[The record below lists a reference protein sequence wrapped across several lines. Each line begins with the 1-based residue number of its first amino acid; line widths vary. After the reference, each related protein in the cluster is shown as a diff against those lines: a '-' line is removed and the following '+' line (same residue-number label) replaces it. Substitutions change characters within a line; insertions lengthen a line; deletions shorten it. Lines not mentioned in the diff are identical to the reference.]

1 MIPEFLKL
9 SDYERETLNR
19 YEPLLSK
26 VADEFASKVYETIL
40 NDRILSP
47 LIRDLSAEDSKAWI
61 RKYLE
66 IFSIEDQQCKAVVDS
81 INDFKNFEISTAK
94 IVEICNAYH
103 KEILNAINSITSF
116 TDKQILT
123 VAVFKRINFIM
134 FFNVDKV
141 LEVQNSRLKK
151 REEIY
156 HALVNVSRL
165 WNENDQMSLD
175 EILKLTTEMLVKDLN
190 LGLVWIGNVDEDGWV
205 KIKGSAGDAI
215 GYTNNLRISIDE
227 KSPYGKGP
235 SGISLRSGKV
245 SIIRDFD
252 DPKFEVW
259 RQTAKSY
266 GLGQAAGVPF
276 EDFYGRKWITMMYA
290 RVDQEMPAY
299 IEDLLDDL
307 SKNLKIFVDRRLS
320 YLEIQRLKGY
330 QEALMQIQKA
340 LIKNPPPDA
349 IYKLAVKMITQHTDA
364 LTARVSVPDPDSD
377 WMKVVSASGKHAD
390 TFLDQKIASKDPANH
405 PYGNTST
412 GRAFRDKKPVI
423 VDNPQEDP
431 DFQGLWSIHPELKI
445 GAVGSWPIFSEKDTF
460 PIAVL
465 TIHSLNPRYFNPELR
480 MLVEQ
485 IISNIEAAIRQYDA
499 KKQIEW
505 MALHDELTGLT
516 NRRYFEQSVIS
527 AMKRAKREKRYLAIG
542 IADLDDFKLWND
554 TFGHIA
560 GDELLKKIGSVF
572 QSVLRGGDIVSRM
585 GGDEFLFHV
594 MIDDVED
601 LEIISKRLLKS
612 MSDLEMPQ
620 MKITCSL
627 GWAIYPADGENL
639 ENLINLADKVSYTI
653 KQKGGNDYGIL
664 NKTWMNRFQ
673 QANKVYL
680 EFHKAIEKGDIQ
692 FFLQPKCDCFEGK
705 IYGVEMLARWKTENG
720 WMPPSEFIDIVEKDH
735 DLIRTLDCYALEK
748 ASVLR
753 EKIKT
758 VGISEISFNIGAKHF
773 LDKNFLKDVTDRI
786 KDGHNLKI
794 EITESSAV
802 KDMEMTKY
810 MIASL
815 KERGFTFSLDDFGT
829 GYSSLIHANL
839 PVDEIKLDQ
848 FFVQA
853 LRTNSNAFTVAVS
866 VLTLGELSNRHV
878 VAEGIET
885 AQNMELW
892 MRMRGRYVQGYF
904 VAKPMEEEEFFK
916 WINTSKHL
924 NYKQLRPFLFIDFIV
939 LKYAFMDTEHMKA
952 CYCDSEFSKCPM
964 TSWFERRRSIYG
976 VLDHFK
982 EAEEIHKRIHEKI
995 KSNTLK
1001 KSDIE
1006 TMHSIFYDLYL
1017 EIAQMV
1023 DV

>member
-1 MIPEFLKL
+1 MIPEFLTL

-26 VADEFASKVYETIL
+26 VAYEFASKVYETVL
-40 NDRILSP
+40 NDQILSP
-47 LIRDLSAEDSKAWI
+47 LIRDLSVEDAKARI
-61 RKYLE
+61 KKYLE
-66 IFSIEDQQCKAVVDS
+66 IFSAEDQQCKVIADS
-81 INDFKNFEISTAK
+81 ISDFKNFEISTAK
-94 IVEICNAYH
+94 IIDICNAYH
-103 KEILNAINSITSF
+103 KEILNAINSISSF
-116 TDKQILT
+116 ADRQILT
-123 VAVFKRINFIM
+123 FAVFKRINFIM
-134 FFNVDKV
+134 FFHTDKF
-141 LEVQNSRLKK
+141 LKVQNSRLKK

-156 HALVNVSRL
+156 HALVDVSRL
-165 WNENDQMSLD
+165 WNENDQMALD
-175 EILKLTTEMLVKDLN
+175 EILKLTAEMLVKDLN
-190 LGLVWIGNVDEDGWV
+190 LGLVWVGNVGEDGWV
-205 KIKGSAGDAI
+205 KIRGSAGDAI
-215 GYTNNLRISIDE
+215 GYTHNLRVSIDE
-227 KSPYGKGP
+227 KSPYGEGP
-235 SGISLRSGKV
+235 AGVSLRSGKT
-245 SIIRDFD
+245 SILRDFD
-252 DPKFEVW
+252 DPKFKVW
-259 RQTAKSY
+259 RQMAKTY

-290 RVDQEMPAY
+290 RVDREMPEY

-330 QEALMQIQKA
+330 QEALTQIQRE

-349 IYKLAVKMITQHTDA
+349 IYKLAVEMITQYTDA
-364 LTARVSVPDPDSD
+364 LTARVSVPDPDSE
-377 WMKVVSASGKHAD
+377 WMKVISASGKHAD
-390 TFLDQKIASKDPANH
+390 TFLNQKIASKDPANH

-423 VDNPQEDP
+423 VDNPQADP
-431 DFQGLWSIHPELKI
+431 SFQELWSIHPELKI
-445 GAVGSWPIFSEKDTF
+445 GAVGSWPIFSEKDTL
-460 PIAVL
+460 PVAVL
-465 TIHSLNPRYFNPELR
+465 TIHSLNPRYFNQELR

-485 IISNIEAAIRQYDA
+485 VISSIETAIKQYDA

-505 MALHDELTGLT
+505 MALHDALTGLT

-554 TFGHIA
+554 TFGHIV
-560 GDELLKKIGSVF
+560 GDELLKKIGNVF
-572 QSVLRGGDIVSRM
+572 QSILRGGDIVSRM

-594 MIDDVED
+594 MIDNVED
-601 LEIISKRLLKS
+601 LEIISKRVLKS
-612 MSDLEMPQ
+612 IYDLEMPQ

-627 GWAIYPADGENL
+627 GWAIYPEDGENL

-664 NKTWMNRFQ
+664 NKAWMDKFQ
-673 QANKVYL
+673 RADKVHL

-720 WMPPSEFIDIVEKDH
+720 WIPPDEFIDVVEKDH
-735 DLIRTLDCYALEK
+735 DLIRTLDCYVLEK
-748 ASVLR
+748 AFELR

-758 VGISEISFNIGAKHF
+758 TGISEISFNIGAKHF

-786 KDGHNLKI
+786 NDGHDLKI

-810 MIASL
+810 TIESL
-815 KERGFTFSLDDFGT
+815 KEMGFAFSLDDFGT

-839 PVDEIKLDQ
+839 PVDEIKLDK

-853 LRTNSNAFTVAVS
+853 LRTNANAFTVAVS
-866 VLTLGELSNRHV
+866 VLTLGALSGRHV

-885 AQNMELW
+885 AQDMELW

-904 VAKPMEEEEFFK
+904 VAKPMEEEELFK

-924 NYKQLRPFLFIDFIV
+924 NYKKLRPFLFTDFII
-939 LKYAFMDTEHMKA
+939 LKYAFTDTEHMKT
-952 CYCDSEFSKCPM
+952 CYCHSEFSKCPM
-964 TSWFERRRSIYG
+964 TLWFEKRRLIYG
-976 VLDHFK
+976 ILDHFK
-982 EAEEIHKRIHEKI
+982 EAEEIHKRIHEKV

-1006 TMHSIFYDLYL
+1006 TMHAIFHNLYL